1 MSLIEK
7 GIKADYLG
15 SSQTNPG
22 VTKDAKNG
30 KISLLYMTP
39 EKALSLNQRSLF
51 FYLSTYCIFLY
62 PHCYAKHLHL
72 FLSQLLDGSSIKR
85 NLLSSS

>member
-51 FYLSTYCIFLY
+51 FLSL
-62 PHCYAKHLHL
+62 
-72 FLSQLLDGSSIKR
+72 
-85 NLLSSS
+85 NLLYIFVSPLLC